1 MPAKRKSSPTFS
13 LLLLVLFIALL
24 LFFAYRKQRHTESST
39 PTDSPAATGD
49 DSQLLLGNPTQAV
62 QDAAN
67 RDNYLIDQQ
76 YYIES
81 YNNSKGGP
89 NWVSWHIGIED
100 MGQIKRQDNFRP
112 DEKLPNGFFAADDA
126 DYRNTGFDKGH
137 NCPSADRTASEMANA
152 STFLMDNIIPQAPN
166 NNQNVWEH
174 LESYCRAQVKRGNEA
189 YVVMGNYGSG
199 GTGKKGYKSSIAGG
213 KINVPAHVWKV
224 VVLLP
229 NGNND
234 LARINNDTRVI
245 AIDTPNDNNVTS
257 NWMDY
262 LTTID
267 EIERRCGCDLLS
279 ALPTAVQQEIEGKKF
294 KGGN

>member
-1 MPAKRKSSPTFS
+1 MPAKRKSSPIFS
-13 LLLLVLFIALL
+13 LLVLLLLIALL
-24 LFFAYRKQRHTESST
+24 LFFTYKKQHPGNAT
-39 PTDSPAATGD
+39 PQDNITVVGD
-49 DSQLLLGNPTQAV
+49 NSHLLLGNPTQAV
-62 QDAAN
+62 QNAAN

-76 YYIES
+76 YYVES

-89 NWVSWHIGIED
+89 NWVSWHIQMED
-100 MGQIKRQDNFRP
+100 MGRTERQDNFRP
-112 DEKLPNGFFAADDA
+112 DEKLPAGFFAADDA

-137 NCPSADRTASEMANA
+137 NCPSADRTASETANA

-174 LESYCRAQVKRGNEA
+174 LESYCRAQVKKGNEA

-199 GTGKKGYKSSIAGG
+199 GTGKKGYKSSIASG
-213 KINVPAHVWKV
+213 KINVPAHIWKV

-234 LARINNDTRVI
+234 LARISSDSRVI

-279 ALPTAVQQEIEGKKF
+279 ALPITVQQTVESIKF